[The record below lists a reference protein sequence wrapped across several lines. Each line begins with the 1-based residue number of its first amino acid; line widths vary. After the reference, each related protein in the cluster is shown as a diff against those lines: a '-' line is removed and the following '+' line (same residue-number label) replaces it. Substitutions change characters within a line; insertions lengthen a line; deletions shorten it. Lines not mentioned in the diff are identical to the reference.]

1 MYNKDELREK
11 LEEIK
16 NLIKTNSKD
25 AHYADTLI
33 SDLLSVH
40 GQLKHEPTLVHIPLS
55 SIEKECDG
63 ETFTMAITKDGKA
76 VYHTR
81 GGYTVIADASY
92 TSLFDTMYHLI
103 DYINGTVQLDDELKS
118 IMDGDVVA
126 TSYVLNIPLYA
137 MGDYEFKVDLFNKT
151 YDYLTKA
158 IAEAES
164 ELKDETY
171 QENIEFR
178 EAVEALQNLKNE

>member
-1 MYNKDELREK
+1 MDKQKLRTK
-11 LEEIK
+11 LEEIQ
-16 NLIKTNSKD
+16 NNIKANSKD
-25 AHYADTLI
+25 ADYAETLLNE
-33 SDLLSVH
+33 LLSTH

-55 SIEKECDG
+55 SIEKKCEGD
-63 ETFTMAITKDGKA
+63 TFTMSITKDGKA

-81 GGYTVIADASY
+81 GGYTVIADATY
-92 TSLFDTMYHLI
+92 TSLFDTIYHLI
-103 DYINGTVQLDDELKS
+103 DYINGAVKLDDELKV

-151 YDYLTKA
+151 YEYLTKA
-158 IAEAES
+158 ILDAES
-164 ELKDETY
+164 ELQDETY
-171 QENIEFR
+171 KENIEFK